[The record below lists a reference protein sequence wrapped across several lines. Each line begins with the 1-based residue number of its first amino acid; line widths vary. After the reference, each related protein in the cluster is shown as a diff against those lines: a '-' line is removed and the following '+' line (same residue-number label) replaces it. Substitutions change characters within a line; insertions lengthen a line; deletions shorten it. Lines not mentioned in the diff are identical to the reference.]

1 MLAANRQ
8 QHRVRLNG
16 IYAPET
22 GQAFSQ
28 VAKTHLST
36 LVFGHHVVV
45 VWSKIDRYGRMI
57 GTLLRET
64 LSATFAQLEAGL
76 AWYSATTL
84 VTSRRRIV
92 HAV

>member
-1 MLAANRQ
+1 M
-8 QHRVRLNG
+8 NG
-16 IYAPET
+16 IDAPEA

-28 VAKTHLST
+28 VAKATLST
-36 LVFGHHVVV
+36 LVFGQDVV
-45 VWSKIDRYGRMI
+45 VWNKIDRYGRMI